1 LGVSLVNAAFFGCT
15 MRAATGSVYTT
26 GSGSVACVSGT
37 DDATNKLK
45 CTWKY
50 ANLNATSVSAAHLH
64 VGTDAMDGNPTFFF
78 DVTALTVAA
87 GTVYQQFVS
96 TVTTGTGPHWVQQ
109 GTVTFDAQVSTC
121 AGSNGC
127 YFNLHTAP
135 YYAGGE
141 LRCEL
146 APLTNTYS
154 YDNVVLAPTTAAQGA
169 SNNTNSA
176 GLASVWMAPVS
187 SAAGAVHAWGYQVS
201 FSTATPV
208 TIAHI
213 HQGTSVTDN
222 AGPVKVTFDTSGSTS
237 RTLGAF
243 VGVAMEG
250 VTTVQQPS
258 AWPSYA
264 SDMDTAIASSF
275 CYVNV
280 HTVGN
285 GGGEIRANIA
295 PQGSSASHVAVTLM
309 AVVFMIASWVSM

>member
-1 LGVSLVNAAFFGCT
+1 
-15 MRAATGSVYTT
+15 MRPATGSVYTT

-50 ANLNATSVSAAHLH
+50 IDLNATAVSAAHLH

-78 DVTALTVAA
+78 DVSALVDVTA
-87 GTVYQQFVS
+87 GTVYQSFVS

-121 AGSNGC
+121 SGANGC
-127 YFNLHTAP
+127 YFNLHTTP
-135 YYAGGE
+135 YYPNGE

-154 YDNVVLAPTTAAQGA
+154 YNNVVLAPTTTAQGA
-169 SNNTNSA
+169 VNNTNSA
-176 GLASVWMAPVS
+176 GVASVWMAPVS
-187 SAAGAVHAWGYQVS
+187 SAAGAVHAWGYQVAFTTGS
-201 FSTATPV
+201 PI
-208 TIAHI
+208 TISHI
-213 HQGTSVTDN
+213 HQGSSTTDN
-222 AGPVKVTFDTSGSTS
+222 NGPVKVTFDTTGSTS
-237 RTLGAF
+237 RTAGTF

-250 VTTVQQPS
+250 ITTAQQPS
-258 AWPSYA
+258 AWPTYTA
-264 SDMDTAIASSF
+264 DFDTAIASSF
-275 CYVNV
+275 CYINV
-280 HTVGN
+280 HTVTN

-309 AVVFMIASWVSM
+309 AVVFVIASWVSM